1 MEQWASRLTG
11 LHTADHAKV
20 LDAID
25 EVRRQGAGEYVSLP
39 QIVVCGDQSSGKSS
53 VLQAISGVS
62 FPVKTGACTRF
73 ATELSLR
80 RAPTRSGSVR
90 INPGPTASDEYK
102 KHLERFQEQDVS
114 LDRVG
119 TYIEQAKEY
128 MKISET
134 NKFSDDVLVVEVKD
148 PEFQPL
154 TLIDLP
160 GLIHSVVDD
169 DNNFV
174 RRLASSYLG
183 EARSVILAIVH
194 ARSDI
199 DNQEILKIIKDH
211 DPSGKRT
218 IGVITKADQIDP
230 ADIDQFSLLA
240 TNAKYRL
247 QKGWH
252 VVRNRGSGETSSFDQ
267 EAAEADAFRNEPW
280 KGLLPA
286 QLGIGNLRAR
296 LSKVLLAETCKHLEG
311 VTQEVERQMAEC
323 EAELERLGPTRA
335 SPEEQRSFLTDIRE
349 KFRARVHD
357 GVEGHYTN
365 TYYEKHLHLR
375 LRATIRVLN
384 DKFDQDMHSR
394 GHTFH
399 IQEIME
405 KPTDGANLASPVP
418 QVISVFA
425 FLEMIDRIVVQ
436 TGRAQELPGRYNPD
450 LVATVFRMQSENW
463 KYIADEYAK
472 EVSRETER
480 FLLRILEGI
489 IEPPYS
495 TRIWTGLIKDDRLPS
510 RQNAL
515 KKKVEELL
523 KPFTDFLP
531 FSTPQRYARGLTR
544 FADMKSRLEAVG
556 QEQKSV
562 KDFTACTDL
571 LIAMLAYYD
580 SAMETFIDNMISLA
594 VENCILYD
602 LSNLIGPDVFATMKD
617 DDLREYTEEPEDV
630 VMRRQHISDKQKR
643 LKRSLET
650 FRHQVWTTKSSIV
663 APSGFSLGLIPG
675 DDQID
680 DITAQM
686 SKVQVQMP
694 ETPPKTGTTTPRTAR
709 SRSSEG
715 VGLHQS
721 LSKTAPPSTPTSS
734 ASLAPRASSSS
745 LRPSS
750 VPSSSFDF
758 VSDNLTPG
766 IMYPSPAS
774 SSASPVASDWR
785 KRSPRRPSPQNR
797 SKSPFQAE
805 SCPQEGQFLWQTWH
819 GES

>member
-1 MEQWASRLTG
+1 MEQWASRLPA

-25 EVRRQGAGEYVSLP
+25 EVRRQGTGEYVSLP

-80 RAPTRSGSVR
+80 RAPTRSGSIR

-102 KHLERFQEQDVS
+102 KYLETFQEQDVS

-267 EAAEADAFRNEPW
+267 EAAEADTFRNEPW

-323 EAELERLGPTRA
+323 EAELERLGPTRT

-375 LRATIRVLN
+375 LRATVRVLN
-384 DKFDQDMHSR
+384 DKFDQDMHSH
-394 GHTFH
+394 GHAFH

-405 KPTDGANLASPVP
+405 KPTHGANLASPVP
-418 QVISVFA
+418 QVISVLT
-425 FLEMIDRIVVQ
+425 FLEMIDRIVMQ

-463 KYIADEYAK
+463 KDIADEYAK

-489 IEPPYS
+489 VEPPYS
-495 TRIWTGLIKDDRLPS
+495 TRIWTRLIKDDRLPR

-515 KKKVEELL
+515 KEKVEELL

-531 FSTPQRYARGLTR
+531 FSTPQRYARGLAR
-544 FADMKSRLEAVG
+544 FANMKSSLEAAG
-556 QEQKSV
+556 QEQKSI

-630 VMRRQHISDKQKR
+630 VMRRQQISHKQKR
-643 LKRSLET
+643 LKCSLET
-650 FRHQVWTTKSSIV
+650 FRHQVWTTTSSIV

-675 DDQID
+675 DDQIN

-686 SKVQVQMP
+686 SKVQVQML
-694 ETPPKTGTTTPRTAR
+694 ETPPKPGTTTPRIAR

-715 VGLHQS
+715 VGLYQS
-721 LSKTAPPSTPTSS
+721 PSKTAPPSSPTSS
-734 ASLAPRASSSS
+734 ASLAPRASSS
-745 LRPSS
+745 LRPSA

-758 VSDNLTPG
+758 MSDNLTPG
-766 IMYPSPAS
+766 ITYPSPAS

-785 KRSPRRPSPQNR
+785 KRSPRRPSPRNGT
-797 SKSPFQAE
+797 KSPFQAE
-805 SCPQEGQFLWQTWH
+805 SFPQEGQFWWQTWH